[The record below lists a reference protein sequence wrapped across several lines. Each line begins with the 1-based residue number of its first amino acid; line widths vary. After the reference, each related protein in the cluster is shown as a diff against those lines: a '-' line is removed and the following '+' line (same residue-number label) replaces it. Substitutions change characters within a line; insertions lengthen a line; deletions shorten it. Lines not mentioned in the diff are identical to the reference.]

1 MTGRELILYILEN
14 NLEDEP
20 IFKDGRFLEFI
31 PSEEAAVELGV
42 GVETINVLVT
52 LKQIPGMVIGNTLYI
67 PKDFKEKYK
76 RGKHE

>member
-31 PSEEAAVELGV
+31 SSEEAAIELGV

-52 LKQIPGMVIGNTLYI
+52 LKQIPGIVMGNILYI

>member
-42 GVETINVLVT
+42 GVETINVLVA
-52 LKQIPGMVIGNTLYI
+52 LKQIPGITIGNVLYI
-67 PKDFKEKYK
+67 PKDFKERYK

>member
-31 PSEEAAVELGV
+31 PLEEAAIELGV

-52 LKQIPGMVIGNTLYI
+52 LKQIPGIVIGNILYI